1 MRLKGYDEW
10 KTRSDLDD
18 ALRYEAPPDR
28 CFFCDA
34 PFPEG
39 YVPWSFWSSA
49 GVTASLC
56 DDCAPAN
63 GEADQDA

>member
-1 MRLKGYDEW
+1 MPLNGYDEW

-18 ALRYEAPPDR
+18 AQRYLAPPER

-34 PFPEG
+34 PLPDE
-39 YVPWSFWSSA
+39 PWAFWSSA

-56 DDCAPAN
+56 DRCAPT
-63 GEADQDA
+63 EPRPIEDET

>member
-1 MRLKGYDEW
+1 MHLKGYDAW

-18 ALRYEAPPDR
+18 ELRHALAGER
-28 CFFCDA
+28 CFMCDA

-39 YVPWSFWSSA
+39 YIPWSFWSSA

-56 DDCAPAN
+56 DACAPAPL
-63 GEADQDA
+63 EETR

>member
-1 MRLKGYDEW
+1 MPLDGYDEW

-18 ALRYEAPPDR
+18 ALRHALAGER

-34 PFPEG
+34 PLPDE
-39 YVPWSFWSSA
+39 PWAFWSSA

-56 DDCAPAN
+56 DRCAPAPIED
-63 GEADQDA
+63 EA

>member
-1 MRLKGYDEW
+1 VLKGYDEW

-18 ALRYEAPPDR
+18 AQRYAQPER

-34 PFPEG
+34 PLPGE
-39 YVPWSFWSSA
+39 PWAFWSSS

-56 DDCAPAN
+56 DRCAPN
-63 GEADQDA
+63 PEPEQDA